1 LNQPEY
7 SEIVQRSHQSPPEEI
22 ANAISHGIGFALAI
36 AGLVILVVFAA
47 LQGDPWKVVS
57 FSVYGTSLILLYM
70 ASTLYHA
77 FRSPKLKVFFKRL
90 DHAMIYILIAG
101 TYTPIL
107 LVVMRG
113 GWGWSLFGVIWGLAI
128 AGVVFKVLFIGR
140 FKILSILVYLAMGW
154 MIVIAWKP
162 IVGSMPDGLLT
173 WVAIGGGCYTL
184 GVIFYAWRTF
194 PYHHT
199 VWHLF
204 VLGGSVAHW
213 FGMLMLV

>member
-1 LNQPEY
+1 MNQPEY